1 MKKLLYNEF
10 LKIIKRPFIHIFCVL
25 LIISTVLLT
34 IYVDYEIPNY
44 DYIEIDKEK
53 DDKNSLIQY
62 KELESIVKFNK
73 LKESYIDKHEFNT
86 NDNIRSKSNITYT
99 IFLFSSIFIIVLS
112 SNIVAKEYENKT
124 IKLLLLLN
132 YKKWKI
138 LFSKFLILFF
148 ISIFISF
155 IIYLTN
161 LITTSFIYNANLF
174 DIKSLYLINERI
186 KEKSYL
192 FEYTCEYFKM
202 LPTLI
207 FLITSSFFISLVFK
221 SSSFSVAFN
230 SILISSSSIITS
242 LLVNLKMPFID
253 LTFIPY
259 LDLTIFLDKINILY
273 YNLENSIN
281 LSYSKGIIILL
292 ISSFILYFI
301 TNFIFQKRELK

>member
-86 NDNIRSKSNITYT
+86 NDNIRSKSNVTYT

-124 IKLLLLLN
+124 IKLLLLSN

-148 ISIFISF
+148 ISIFIFF

-161 LITTSFIYNANLF
+161 LITTSFVYNANLF
-174 DIKSLYLINERI
+174 NIKSLYLINERI

>member
-1 MKKLLYNEF
+1 M
-10 LKIIKRPFIHIFCVL
+10 
-25 LIISTVLLT
+25 LLT

-44 DYIEIDKEK
+44 NYIEIDKEK

-62 KELESIVKFNK
+62 KELESIIKFNK
-73 LKESYIDKHEFNT
+73 LKESYIDKYEFNT

-112 SNIVAKEYENKT
+112 SNIIAKEYENKT
-124 IKLLLLLN
+124 IKLLFLSN

-138 LFSKFLILFF
+138 LLSKFLTLFF
-148 ISIFISF
+148 IAVFISF

-161 LITTSFIYNANLF
+161 LITTSFLYNTNLLN
-174 DIKSLYLINERI
+174 IKSLYLINGRI
-186 KEKSYL
+186 KEKSYI

-202 LPTLI
+202 LPTLF
-207 FLITSSFFISLVFK
+207 FLISSSFFISLVFK

-253 LTFIPY
+253 LTFLPY
-259 LDLTIFLDKINILY
+259 IDLTIFLDKINILY

-301 TNFIFQKRELK
+301 TGFIFQKRELK